1 MTVYQCFF
9 FSNGRIEYWENVECE
24 AYPELKLLLGRRI
37 SEENWDVI
45 EAWMGDQLICRS
57 TKLPDG
63 IEGSLDFNK
72 AGNGS
77 RRLGG

>member
-1 MTVYQCFF
+1 MIGESWY
-9 FSNGRIEYWENVECE
+9 
-24 AYPELKLLLGRRI
+24 KLLLERRI

-45 EAWMGDQLICRS
+45 EARMGDQLVCRS
-57 TKLPDG
+57 TKLPG
-63 IEGSLDFNK
+63 GRIERSLDLND